1 MTDKPD
7 TVTVRGGGDEFP
19 LVSIVVPVFNAEQY
33 LPECM
38 DSLIGQTCHS
48 IEIICVN
55 DGSTDSSAKILEKYA
70 ARDTR
75 VTVLTQENKG
85 PGEARNLALDNAH
98 GKYILFCDADDSL
111 EPEAAEVC
119 AAIMEDKACDMVMF
133 NTHIIEDGRSVPG
146 LKNAAGEYVTLIK
159 PDNEGSLNRIESIKR
174 AYIATVWG
182 KMFRA
187 ALIKRY
193 TMRFSRHMVGEDARF
208 LLSYLLVLESAY
220 ALNKFLSN
228 YYLREKEL
236 FHAKHPWIGR
246 FSRFPGIF
254 IDLLTFAVRSGK
266 PFRIF
271 YFFLWL
277 FIFFASR
284 KSRA

>member
-1 MTDKPD
+1 MADKLD
-7 TVTVRGGGDEFP
+7 VLNVRDNRNKHP

-38 DSLIGQTCHS
+38 DSLIGQTYHD

-55 DGSTDSSAKILEKYA
+55 DGSTDPSAKILEKYA
-70 ARDTR
+70 ASDAR
-75 VTVLTQENKG
+75 VIVLTQENKG
-85 PGEARNLALDNAH
+85 PGEARNLAMDNSH

-119 AAIMEDKACDMVMF
+119 VAIMEDKACDMVMF

-146 LKNAAGEYVTLIK
+146 LKNAAGEYITLIK
-159 PDNEGSLNRIESIKR
+159 SDDEGSLNRIESIKR
-174 AYIATVWG
+174 MHIATVWG

-187 ALIKRY
+187 ALIERHNI
-193 TMRFSRHMVGEDARF
+193 RFSRHTIGEDARF
-208 LLSYLLVLESAY
+208 LLSYLMILESSY
-220 ALNKFLSN
+220 ALNRFLSN
-228 YYLREKEL
+228 YYLRQKEL
-236 FHAKHPWIGR
+236 FHAKHPWLGR
-246 FSRFPGIF
+246 LFRFPGIF
-254 IDLLTFAVRSGK
+254 IDLLKFVVRNGK

-277 FIFFASR
+277 LVFFESR